1 MKRNAILTLLF
12 ILVLMVSL
20 APSIQAQDRDS
31 IVNSMKDRYPAL
43 LDAKNKGF
51 IGEAWNGLVGVVN
64 PGAPASVKAVAD
76 GENSDR
82 VALFRI
88 IAAETSTP
96 LEEVARQ
103 NRIRMYRLAED
114 SHFLQDQNR
123 QWMRKKDL
131 Q

>member
-1 MKRNAILTLLF
+1 MKRNVILTLLF
-12 ILVLMVSL
+12 VLALMVSL
-20 APSIQAQDRDS
+20 APALQAQDRDS

-43 LDAKNKGF
+43 LDAKNKGY

-64 PGAPASVKAVAD
+64 PDAPAGVKAVAN

-88 IAAETSTP
+88 IAEETSTP

-103 NRIRMYRLAED
+103 NRIRMYRLAEG

-123 QWMRKKDL
+123 QWIRKQDL

>member
-1 MKRNAILTLLF
+1 MKRIVLLTLLF
-12 ILVLMVSL
+12 VLALMVSL
-20 APSIQAQDRDS
+20 VPAPQAQNRDS
-31 IVNSMKDRYPAL
+31 IVNSMKGRYPAL
-43 LDAKNKGF
+43 LEAKNNGF

-64 PGAPASVKAVAD
+64 PAAPAGAKAAAE

-96 LEEVARQ
+96 LEEVALQ

-114 SHFLQDQNR
+114 NHFLQDQNR
-123 QWMRKKDL
+123 QWVQKKDL
-131 Q
+131 K